1 VAAWQRDSTLA
12 DDPRHIMNEAST
24 YVGLTVKQWARA
36 IRDVEAGGDYFQAF
50 EVARKAIDAHPGDES
65 LKYLAVRALARSGAA
80 ERAVKLYEEY
90 GLARSEDL
98 DTKALQARLVKDLGM
113 RATSTERWSLL
124 RESAA
129 LYEKVYAASGDHYP
143 AANAASLYF
152 LVGAKDRAAEWARR
166 TLRVC
171 EENPAENDLEAY
183 YRAASK
189 AEANLVLG
197 DAAAAYDALAEAA
210 EHARQNLAL
219 RAATRRQLRLVCE
232 ASGTNETMLRPLAPP
247 TVIHYTGHMID
258 PPGTKGRFPAK
269 REPEV
274 AEQIA
279 AALERNEVGFA
290 YGSLACGADIL
301 FAEAC
306 LARGME
312 LNVVLPFQKDEFKK
326 LSVLRGGAG
335 WDERFDRCLEKAR
348 SLTYAT
354 EGEYLGDEMLFAYG
368 SQLAMGLAILRAQNL
383 DGAPRQIALWDGE
396 RAAARAGTAVD
407 IGTWEKGG
415 RKTDVINLRAATQM
429 PSGLP
434 MPDTEEGGSRLL
446 TSWKYGDVSREL
458 HAIMFGDVVGFSHVP
473 ERLLPMF
480 HKGFMGKISDVLD
493 AFGKKVLYRNSW
505 GDAVYAILDTPE
517 TGARCALQMQDEL
530 RQLNLRQLGF
540 THPLELRLAVH
551 YGPIFRGRDFLLK
564 CETFFGAHVTRA
576 ARIEPVTPPGE
587 VFVTEAMAAA
597 MALYGEKSV
606 RPEYVGSTQLA
617 KNYGTLR
624 MYVLRPEVG

>member
-1 VAAWQRDSTLA
+1 MNESVAAGGMT
-12 DDPRHIMNEAST
+12 P
-24 YVGLTVKQWARA
+24 KQWARQ
-36 IRDVEAGGDYFQAF
+36 IRDFESGGDYFQAF
-50 EVARKAIDAHPGDES
+50 EVARKAIAAHPDDES

-80 ERAVKLYEEY
+80 ERALRLYEEY
-90 GLARSEDL
+90 GLPRSEDL
-98 DTKALQARLVKDLGM
+98 DTKALQARLVKDLGL

-129 LYEKVYAASGDHYP
+129 LYEKVYSASGDHYP

-152 LVGAKDRAAEWARR
+152 LVGAKDRATEWAKR

-171 EENPAENDLEAY
+171 DENPAENDLEAY
-183 YRAASK
+183 YLAASR

-197 DAAAAYDALAEAA
+197 DATAAFDALAEAG

-232 ASGTNETMLRPLAPP
+232 ASGTNQAMLKPLAPP
-247 TVIHYTGHMID
+247 AVIHYTGHMID
-258 PPGTKGRFPAK
+258 PPGAKGRFPAT
-269 REPEV
+269 REREV
-274 AEQIA
+274 AETIA
-279 AALERNEVGFA
+279 AALDRTGVGFA

-306 LARGME
+306 LARGID

-326 LSVLRGGAG
+326 LSVLRGGPG
-335 WDERFDRCLEKAR
+335 WDARFDRCLEQAR
-348 SLTYAT
+348 SVTYAT
-354 EGEYLGDEMLFAYG
+354 EGEYLGDEMLFTYG

-383 DGAPRQIALWDGE
+383 DGTPRQIALWDGE
-396 RAAARAGTAVD
+396 SSAARAGTAVD
-407 IGTWEKGG
+407 VQTWKKGG
-415 RKTDVINLRAATQM
+415 GPTDVIPLRVSSQL

-434 MPDTEEGGSRLL
+434 IHEPDEEGSRVL
-446 TSWKYGDVSREL
+446 TSWKYADVSRAL
-458 HAIMFGDVVGFSHVP
+458 HAIMFGDVVGFSQVP

-493 AFGKKVLYRNSW
+493 TFGKKILYRNSW
-505 GDAVYAILDTPE
+505 GDAIYAILDTPE

-530 RQLNLRQLGF
+530 RQLNLRALGF
-540 THPLELRLAVH
+540 AHPLELRLAVH

-564 CETFFGAHVTRA
+564 SETFFGSHVTRA

-587 VFVTEAMAAA
+587 VYVTEAMAAA